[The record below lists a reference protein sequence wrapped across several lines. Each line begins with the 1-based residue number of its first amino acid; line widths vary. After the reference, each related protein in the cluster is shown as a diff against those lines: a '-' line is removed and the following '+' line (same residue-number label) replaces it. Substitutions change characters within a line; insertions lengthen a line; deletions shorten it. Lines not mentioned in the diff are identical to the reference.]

1 MPTRTSHVSSRAPK
15 KHLGQHFLTAPYYAR
30 RIAESVPAR
39 PDERVLEIGP
49 GTGALSVHLKERFQR
64 YHCVEKDADV
74 IPRLRERL
82 GPGEYTIHH
91 ADILTFDLSAVGFPL
106 HVVGNLPY
114 NVAARILKKVLLCG
128 SRIHSCTCM
137 VQREVA
143 ERIAAAPGSK
153 RMGFLSVFC
162 QFFGETRLLF
172 RVPPGAFFPK
182 PKVESAVVRILI
194 DQGVERTLPPETW
207 PAFFAFVDSGF
218 RMRRKKLVNALTA
231 AYPENKIGESMERL
245 GMATARRAEELSVGE
260 WVELY
265 RDSLVC

>member
-15 KHLGQHFLTAPYYAR
+15 KYLGQHFLTAPYYAR
-30 RIAESVPAR
+30 RIAESVPAQS
-39 PDERVLEIGP
+39 DERVLEIGP
-49 GTGALSVHLKERFQR
+49 GTGALSVHLNERFER

-91 ADILTFDLSAVGFPL
+91 ADILTFDLKVVGFPL

-128 SRIHSCTCM
+128 SRIRSCTCM

-143 ERIAAAPGSK
+143 ERITAAPGTK

-162 QFFGETRLLF
+162 QFFGKTRVLF

-182 PKVESAVVRILI
+182 PKVDSAVVQILV
-194 DQGVERTLPPETW
+194 DPRVEHTLPPATW
-207 PAFFAFVDSGF
+207 SGFFAFVDSGF

-231 AYPENKIGESMERL
+231 AYPDRSIGEDMGRL
-245 GMATARRAEELSVGE
+245 GIETTRRAEELSVGE

-265 RDSLVC
+265 KDVAVC